1 MKKGDDRRQLLIDT
15 AERLFY
21 SRGYEQTSIQDILD
35 ALHFSKGG
43 FYHHFESKFALMEAI
58 CAQRAQQSCEAAR
71 AAVEACTGDATE
83 KLNAFFEKS
92 GIWQSDSTDY
102 VGLLIRVAYREDGAL
117 MREKMK
123 QRQIELTLPVIERI
137 IVQGVREGV
146 FFVPRGDGVAELV
159 LRLGMQLTD
168 EIAYVLAS
176 GREEQDAMAAIV
188 DKLNLYRYAIERLLG
203 APFGSIVLLRVENLA
218 QIMRAV
224 PAATSRTGEAKAE

>member
-1 MKKGDDRRQLLIDT
+1 MKKGDDRRQLLMDT

-35 ALHFSKGG
+35 ELHFSKGG

-71 AAVEACTGDATE
+71 EAVEGCEGDAVE

-123 QRQIELTLPVIERI
+123 QRQIELTLPVIEKI
-137 IVQGVREGV
+137 IAQGVKQGV
-146 FFVPRGDGVAELV
+146 FFVPRGNSVAELV

-168 EIAYVLAS
+168 EIAYVLAAQ
-176 GREEQDAMAAIV
+176 REETDALTAIM

-203 APFGSIVLLRVENLA
+203 APFGSIILLRGENLA
-218 QIMRAV
+218 DIYRAMAGSARV
-224 PAATSRTGEAKAE
+224 QNPNG